1 MALHP
6 LRPLRALRDF
16 LTATYWRFAVVAGG
30 LTAIVVGLDYWQ
42 MASGNLDFTLVV
54 LAGFVGG
61 YLFHGRPETPTQVG
75 FRVGLVGSLPVLLQV
90 AEPLGYI
97 VGLNQPA
104 WFTVLQGL
112 MLLGYVLLATTL
124 VGLSGIVGALVGN
137 WLAGKTSGHQESAAG
152 N

>member
-16 LTATYWRFAVVAGG
+16 LTADPWRFAVVAGG
-30 LTAIVVGLDYWQ
+30 LTAMAVGLDYWQ
-42 MASGNLDFTLVV
+42 MSSGNLDFSLVV

-75 FRVGLVGSLPVLLQV
+75 FRVGLVGSLPILLQT

-97 VGLNQPA
+97 VGLSQPA
-104 WFTVLQGL
+104 WFGVLQGVFVV
-112 MLLGYVLLATTL
+112 GYVLVATTL
-124 VGLSGIVGALVGN
+124 VGLSGVVGALVGN
-137 WLAGKTSGHQESAAG
+137 WLAGKTSRDHGSAAG